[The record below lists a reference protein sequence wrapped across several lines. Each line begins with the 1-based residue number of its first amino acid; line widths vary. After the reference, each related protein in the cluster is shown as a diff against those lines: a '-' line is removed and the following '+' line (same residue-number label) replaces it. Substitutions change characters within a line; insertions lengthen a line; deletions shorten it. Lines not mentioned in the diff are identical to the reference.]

1 MTGFEWG
8 LFLGL
13 GLLWGS
19 SFMWIKI
26 AVAEL
31 GPFAVVGWRLLF
43 GVAGM
48 LLVILFRRPPWP
60 RQLRDYRNLI
70 FLGLIN
76 TALPFVLITWGEQTV
91 DSAVASVL
99 NSTVPLFTLVI
110 AHFALAD
117 DRMTSQRVIG
127 LSLGF
132 IGVLVLMSRDLL
144 SGQSGGLLGQL
155 AVLVAAL
162 SYACAAVFARRT
174 MRQVD
179 SFIQSFVPMLAAD
192 ALVWAIAFPREA
204 GNLVPSLPITWLA
217 IAWLGLLGSCLAY
230 LLYFIL
236 LHRVGPTRT
245 TMVTYMF
252 PVVGVGLGVVFLSE
266 QLDWRLAVG
275 AVAVVLG
282 MALVNRKPRVAEL
295 EPRVEPEQAG

>member
-1 MTGFEWG
+1 
-8 LFLGL
+8 
-13 GLLWGS
+13 
-19 SFMWIKI
+19 
-26 AVAEL
+26 
-31 GPFAVVGWRLLF
+31 
-43 GVAGM
+43 
-48 LLVILFRRPPWP
+48 
-60 RQLRDYRNLI
+60 
-70 FLGLIN
+70 
-76 TALPFVLITWGEQTV
+76 
-91 DSAVASVL
+91 
-99 NSTVPLFTLVI
+99 
-110 AHFALAD
+110 
-117 DRMTSQRVIG
+117 
-127 LSLGF
+127 
-132 IGVLVLMSRDLL
+132 
-144 SGQSGGLLGQL
+144 
-155 AVLVAAL
+155 
-162 SYACAAVFARRT
+162 
-174 MRQVD
+174 
-179 SFIQSFVPMLAAD
+179 MLAAD

-252 PVVGVGLGVVFLSE
+252 PVVGVALGVVFLGE